1 MENQSDWYLGK
12 IWKNHR
18 PWPALVSYRLSSHV
32 LTIKYVLNTTPD
44 QCGVYHGG
52 GGLSYYRSFPVY
64 HWQAPCL
71 LMYDVIERRIGQ

>member
-1 MENQSDWYLGK
+1 MF
-12 IWKNHR
+12 
-18 PWPALVSYRLSSHV
+18 
-32 LTIKYVLNTTPD
+32 LTPPQTSVACTM
-44 QCGVYHGG
+44 GG